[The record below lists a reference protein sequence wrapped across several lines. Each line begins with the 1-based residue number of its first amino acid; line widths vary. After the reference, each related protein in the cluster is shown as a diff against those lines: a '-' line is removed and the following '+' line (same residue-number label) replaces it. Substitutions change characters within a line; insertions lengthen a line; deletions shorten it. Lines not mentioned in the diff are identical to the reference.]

1 MENNISFRE
10 ILEASSTSLTGGGS
24 ITVAFVITSMIVSL
38 LMGIFIALIYRKSYQ
53 GVLFQKSFAITI
65 VLVTLVTTMVIMVI
79 SGNLV
84 LSLGMV
90 GALSIVRF
98 RAAIKD
104 PLDIVYVFWAVGV
117 GIANGVAYFSV
128 SIISSLFIGLG
139 LIYSSKFPSR
149 AKSKLLV
156 INCNDTAALDIKQM
170 VSNASKKNTLR
181 SHTVNNEKSELV
193 FEIITDETNEIF
205 DEIRSSKDVYQL
217 RVLNYSANN

>member
-1 MENNISFRE
+1 MEGKLSFNE
-10 ILEASSTSLTGGGS
+10 ILEASSVSLTGGGS
-24 ITVAFVITSMIVSL
+24 ITFASIILAMVISL
-38 LMGIFIALIYRKSYQ
+38 LMGVYIALIYRKAYQ
-53 GVLFQKSFAITI
+53 GVLFQKSFAMTI

-128 SIISSLFIGLG
+128 SIISSLFIGLS
-139 LIYSSKFPSR
+139 LVYFSKFPSR
-149 AKSKLLV
+149 PRSKLLV
-156 INCNDTAALDIKQM
+156 INCDVSISSQITDM
-170 VSNASKKNTLR
+170 VSQASKKSTLR
-181 SHTVNNEKSELV
+181 SHIAKDENCELV
-193 FEIITDETNEIF
+193 FEVMTYETDQIF
-205 DEIRSSKDVYQL
+205 EEIRLLKEVQQL
-217 RVLNYSANN
+217 RLLNYSANN

>member
-1 MENNISFRE
+1 MEGKISFKE
-10 ILEASSTSLTGGGS
+10 ILEASSISLTGGGS
-24 ITVAFVITSMIVSL
+24 ITVAFVITSMIISL

-128 SIISSLFIGLG
+128 SIISSLFIGLS
-139 LIYSSKFPSR
+139 LVYFAKFPSR
-149 AKSKLLV
+149 PKSKLLV
-156 INCNDTAALDIKQM
+156 INCDKSAATKIENM
-170 VSNASKKNTLR
+170 VSKVSKKNTLR

-193 FEIITDETNEIF
+193 FEIVTHNTNEIF
-205 DEIRSSKDVYQL
+205 DEIQSSKHVYQF
-217 RVLNYSANN
+217 RMLNYSANN